1 MENDNGTPVAT
12 KAKPAPKTR
21 GARSPREATVP
32 GVSSPSAPGAV
43 ATAQPSEKVMPGNRT
58 LTEEDVAAIAE
69 QVKALILE
77 ELQLET
83 GKTVWTWVKRVVI
96 GTLIYVAL
104 IGAGV
109 DKHVPVE
116 IFKGTH

>member
-1 MENDNGTPVAT
+1 MAEHH
-12 KAKPAPKTR
+12 
-21 GARSPREATVP
+21 
-32 GVSSPSAPGAV
+32 
-43 ATAQPSEKVMPGNRT
+43 RT

-69 QVKALILE
+69 QVKVLILE

-83 GKTVWTWVKRVVI
+83 GKTVWTWFKRVAI

-109 DKHVPVE
+109 DKHVP
-116 IFKGTH
+116 FPFAGGAH